1 MRSLNT
7 GLSVDLAAR
16 LSTDL
21 SPDVIARF
29 SDGNYTN
36 ASGNRYID
44 YDPDRTADTG
54 LIGPFA
60 SGVLATTN
68 IGGKRFAQFEE
79 ARTDISLNSG
89 TPIANWNPTR
99 ASWDATPDYLG
110 DVMGNLIEDNTL
122 AQNHRC
128 EEGTVSFDG
137 SSEYCI
143 SFYTK
148 AKERFRFQTY
158 GTTGAFPAA
167 VTADYNLTTGTVTGT
182 GAGTNDAGIY
192 LVKDGIYRCWM
203 TATSDAAATSRWE
216 CRMMD
221 AAGNVIYDGDNS
233 SGMWFWGAQ
242 YEIGSFPSSYIPT
255 VGSSD
260 ARNKDEFYWP
270 EAVVPGALRGKI
282 TFQWIPYADETY
294 PSDRAL
300 IEFDESGASNNIL
313 VYYQQS
319 QDKIRVLDQTA
330 VVELAIS
337 NSLTFSPRQILT
349 ITLDPIEGSVEV
361 SGASSG
367 DGKVIGTPWSTSAGS
382 VFYGIMENTNFQ
394 CNGLISE
401 PY

>member
-29 SDGNYTN
+29 ADGNYTN

-68 IGGKRFAQFEE
+68 IGGRRFAQFEE
-79 ARTDISLNSG
+79 AHTDISLNSG

-148 AKERFRFQTY
+148 AKERFRFQVY

-167 VTADYNLTTGTVTGT
+167 VTADYNLNTGLVTAT
-182 GAGTNDAGIY
+182 GAGTNDAGMY

-216 CRMMD
+216 CRMAD
-221 AAGNVIYDGDNS
+221 ASGNTVYDGDNS
-233 SGMWFWGAQ
+233 SGMWFWGSQ
-242 YEIGSFPSSYIPT
+242 YEIGSSPSSYIPT
-255 VGSSD
+255 VGSS
-260 ARNKDEFYWP
+260 ATRNKDEFYWP
-270 EAVVPGALRGKI
+270 SAVVPGQLRGKFS
-282 TFQWIPYADETY
+282 FQWIPYADNTY
-294 PSDRAL
+294 PSDRVFV
-300 IEFDESGASNNIL
+300 EFDESGASNNIL
-313 VYYQQS
+313 MYYQAS
-319 QDKIRVLDQTA
+319 SDKLRIIDQTTSTVLVLTSA
-330 VVELAIS
+330 M
-337 NSLTFSPRQILT
+337 TFSSRQIITFT
-349 ITLDPIEGSVEV
+349 IDPAAGSATI
-361 SGASSG
+361 SGATTG
-367 DGKVIGTPWSTSAGS
+367 NGTTVGTAWSTSAGD
-382 VFYGIMENTNFQ
+382 VYYGETETGSLQ
-394 CNGLISE
+394 CNGLLSE
-401 PY
+401 PH